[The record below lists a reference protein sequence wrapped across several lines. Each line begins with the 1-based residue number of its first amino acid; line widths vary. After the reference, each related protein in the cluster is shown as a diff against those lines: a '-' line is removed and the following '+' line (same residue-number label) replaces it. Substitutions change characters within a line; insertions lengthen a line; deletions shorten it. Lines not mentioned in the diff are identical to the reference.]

1 VSGRI
6 GETKD
11 WGLEGLD
18 KNMVYETPCRS
29 LLSPNSI
36 LKFEGMVE

>member
-1 VSGRI
+1 MFGRI
-6 GETKD
+6 GEIKD

-18 KNMVYETPCRS
+18 KNMVYEILCRS
-29 LLSPNSI
+29 LLFFNLI